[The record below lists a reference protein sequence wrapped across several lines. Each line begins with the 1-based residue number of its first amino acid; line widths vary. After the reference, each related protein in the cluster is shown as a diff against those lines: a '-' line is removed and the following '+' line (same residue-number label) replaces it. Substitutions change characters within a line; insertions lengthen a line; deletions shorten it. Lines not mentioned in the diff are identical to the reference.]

1 MQLPKPQIN
10 YSICHEPVEIETAK
24 TDEFSPREKVQ
35 IKAEIERL
43 ERLHKG
49 CTDGGIQERIEA
61 WIEAE
66 KKKLPSSDN
75 PE

>member
-1 MQLPKPQIN
+1 MQLPKPLTN
-10 YSICHEPVEIETAK
+10 DSTGHKPVELETAK

-49 CTDGGIQERIEA
+49 CTDGGIQERIQA

-66 KKKLPSSDN
+66 KKKLPSSDD
-75 PE
+75 PD

>member
-10 YSICHEPVEIETAK
+10 DSIGREPVELETAK
-24 TDEFSPREKVQ
+24 TDEFSPRERVQ

-49 CTDGGIQERIEA
+49 CTDGGIQERIQA

-66 KKKLPSSDN
+66 KKKLPSSDD
-75 PE
+75 PD